1 DKDPPDNFD
10 LQTPLKSGFSNL
22 SQQLKMREESDEFG
36 RYAQAVM
43 TDFMNKNLDFALGTN
58 ETLALQ
64 ACYAAADVV
73 NAPEVLTILSWET
86 TETIR
91 LESKYFKEQSLSYS
105 KIQIVERRGVERQLH
120 ETIGYIQ
127 MNDTEQMIEIES
139 IINIE
144 K

>member
-73 NAPEVLTILSWET
+73 NAPEGGL
-86 TETIR
+86 
-91 LESKYFKEQSLSYS
+91 
-105 KIQIVERRGVERQLH
+105 
-120 ETIGYIQ
+120 
-127 MNDTEQMIEIES
+127 
-139 IINIE
+139 NIE
-144 K
+144 LTRKKPF